1 MSSSTYDLAVIGSGP
16 AGQKGAIAAAKAHKR
31 VALATA
37 MALTREARSLN
48 RKCRHWLPIGVY
60 VSQ

>member
-31 VALATA
+31 VALVDRTVHDGKACVFILGHSREDTA
-37 MALTREARSLN
+37 
-48 RKCRHWLPIGVY
+48 
-60 VSQ
+60 